1 MIDQVAEKIARRVIL
16 GFLLGGLLVLS
27 YAVLQPFIVP
37 VAWAVIIAYAT
48 WPLYHRLRQRLSRY
62 PTLAASMMTLLLTAA
77 FVLPALWLATL
88 LRSEIG
94 VAIAAVTTELRQGTL
109 ALPDFIRNLPW
120 IGDDLQRMLD
130 ELTGDPETFRV
141 QMNEWVRQGAE
152 LAVAL
157 IGDVGRNAAK
167 LGFALITV
175 FFLYRDGERVLQQV
189 HRVLHRFLGER
200 VNDYLAAVG
209 SMTKAVVWGLVAT
222 ALAQGFVAG
231 LGYWWAGVAAPVLLG
246 AITALIAMIPFGTPF
261 AWGTIGVWL
270 LVSGNTAE
278 GIGLLLWGA
287 LVVSWVDNLV
297 RPLVI
302 SNATRIPFLLVMF
315 GVLGGL
321 AAFGLVGLF
330 LGPVVLAVLM
340 AVWREWIEES
350 DLKPAVPNR
359 ISADAVSAAPP
370 PAPQHRSPSQ

>member
-16 GFLLGGLLVLS
+16 GILLGGLLVLS

-37 VAWAVIIAYAT
+37 VAWAGIIAYAT
-48 WPLYHRLRQRLSRY
+48 WPLYRRLRASMRRY
-62 PTLAASMMTLLLTAA
+62 PTLAALLMTLMLTAA
-77 FVLPALWLATL
+77 LVLPALWLASL
-88 LRSEIG
+88 LR
-94 VAIAAVTTELRQGTL
+94 TELGTAISTVTGAIRAGTL

-120 IGDDLQRMLD
+120 AGDALQRLL
-130 ELTGDPETFRV
+130 EQLTGDPENFGT
-141 QMNEWVRQGAE
+141 QMNAWVRQG
-152 LAVAL
+152 LDQAVAL

-175 FFLYRDGERVLQQV
+175 FFLYRDGDKLLRQVQKVL
-189 HRVLHRFLGER
+189 RRFLGER
-200 VNDYLAAVG
+200 VDGYLIAVG

-222 ALAQGFVAG
+222 ALAQGVVAG
-231 LGYWWAGVAAPVLLG
+231 LGYWWAGVAAPILLS
-246 AITALIAMIPFGTPF
+246 AVTALIAMIPFGTPF
-261 AWGTIGVWL
+261 AWGSIGIWL
-270 LVSGNTAE
+270 LISGDTV
-278 GIGLLLWGA
+278 GGVGLLLWGA

-302 SNATRIPFLLVMF
+302 SNATRIPFVLVMF

-340 AVWREWIEES
+340 AVWREWMEES
-350 DLKPAVPNR
+350 ELLRAGLVAESR
-359 ISADAVSAAPP
+359 ARSSSAAE
-370 PAPQHRSPSQ
+370 RSAERKGEH

>member
-16 GFLLGGLLVLS
+16 GILLGGLLVLS

-37 VAWAVIIAYAT
+37 VAWAGIIAYAT
-48 WPLYHRLRQRLSRY
+48 WPLYRRLRASMRRY
-62 PTLAASMMTLLLTAA
+62 PTLAALLMTLMLTAA
-77 FVLPALWLATL
+77 LVLPALWLASL
-88 LRSEIG
+88 LR
-94 VAIAAVTTELRQGTL
+94 TELGTAISTVTGAIRAGTL

-120 IGDDLQRMLD
+120 AGDALQRLL
-130 ELTGDPETFRV
+130 EQLTGDPENFGT
-141 QMNEWVRQGAE
+141 QMNTWVRQG
-152 LAVAL
+152 LDQAVAL

-175 FFLYRDGERVLQQV
+175 FFFYRDGDKVLRQV
-189 HRVLHRFLGER
+189 QKVLRRFLGER
-200 VNDYLAAVG
+200 VDGYLVAVG

-222 ALAQGFVAG
+222 ALAQGVVAG
-231 LGYWWAGVAAPVLLG
+231 LGYWWAGVAAPILLS
-246 AITALIAMIPFGTPF
+246 AVTALIAMIPFGTPF
-261 AWGTIGVWL
+261 AWGSIGIWL
-270 LVSGNTAE
+270 LISGDTVG

-302 SNATRIPFLLVMF
+302 SNATRIPFVLVMF

-340 AVWREWIEES
+340 AVWREWMEES
-350 DLKPAVPNR
+350 ELLRAGLVAESR
-359 ISADAVSAAPP
+359 ARSSSAAE
-370 PAPQHRSPSQ
+370 RSAERKGEH

>member
-16 GFLLGGLLVLS
+16 GILLGGLLVLS

-37 VAWAVIIAYAT
+37 VAWAGIIAYAT
-48 WPLYHRLRQRLSRY
+48 WPLYRRLRASMRRY
-62 PTLAASMMTLLLTAA
+62 PTLAALLMTLMLTAA
-77 FVLPALWLATL
+77 LVLPALWLASL
-88 LRSEIG
+88 LR
-94 VAIAAVTTELRQGTL
+94 TELGTAISTVTGAIRAGTL

-120 IGDDLQRMLD
+120 AGDALQRLL
-130 ELTGDPETFRV
+130 EQLTGDPENFGT
-141 QMNEWVRQGAE
+141 QMNTWVRQG
-152 LAVAL
+152 LDQAVAL

-175 FFLYRDGERVLQQV
+175 FFLYRDGDKLLRQVQKVL
-189 HRVLHRFLGER
+189 RRFLGER
-200 VNDYLAAVG
+200 VDGYLVAVG

-222 ALAQGFVAG
+222 ALAQGVVAG
-231 LGYWWAGVAAPVLLG
+231 LGYWWAGVAAPILLS
-246 AITALIAMIPFGTPF
+246 AVTALIAMIPFGTPF
-261 AWGTIGVWL
+261 AWGSIGIWL
-270 LVSGNTAE
+270 LISGDTVG

-302 SNATRIPFLLVMF
+302 SNATRIPFVLVMF

-340 AVWREWIEES
+340 AVWREWMEES
-350 DLKPAVPNR
+350 ELLRAGLVAESR
-359 ISADAVSAAPP
+359 ARSSSAAE
-370 PAPQHRSPSQ
+370 RSAERKGEH